1 MSAGAEIR
9 VADLVVE
16 HARTSGRL
24 RVLDCPALVVPAG
37 ASLAVT
43 GPSGCG
49 KSTLLGVVAGLA
61 SPTAGAVRISG
72 IDVTTLAGA
81 DRVAFRQRTVGMVF
95 QADNLLPFLTV
106 VENVRLPLALGG
118 DHDDSEARVDALL
131 ERLGLA
137 PLAARLPDELSG
149 GQRQRVAVARAVAH
163 GPSVILA
170 DEPTGALDE
179 DSATIVIDLLL
190 EVHRAL
196 GATLVVVTHDPAI
209 AGRMQQ
215 QLVLRDGA
223 VVTGGLVDRAG

>member
-16 HARTSGRL
+16 HATTSGPL

-118 DHDDSEARVDALL
+118 DHDDAEARVDALL